1 MQQVKV
7 RVPGSCGELIQG
19 QLNGQD
25 FLISCPV
32 NLYSQALVKILP
44 ETNTIKLNKD
54 FSKSYKAARKTL
66 EYYQLQGIG
75 LEIEIDSEL
84 LIGQGMASSTAD
96 MAAVVSAI
104 MLLINK
110 KIDYRVLIDILLG
123 IEPTDSIFLPG
134 FYKFDHLNGQII
146 EKLGPLPEFEIL
158 IFRNDAAEINTL
170 AFNNSDKIKSLKEAK
185 EQSVNQA
192 LKYILTGINTRS
204 KKLIGQGI
212 TLSSLAHQEILP
224 KTGLIKINDLISKY
238 QQIYGLN
245 IAHSGNLI
253 GLFIQPGFKNKNLI
267 KNIEHNSD
275 FKFYQRARL
284 ISGGIER
291 VI

>member
-19 QLNGQD
+19 QLDGQD

-32 NLYSQALVKILP
+32 NLYSQATVKLLP
-44 ETNTIKLNKD
+44 ETNKIKLNKD

-170 AFNNSDKIKSLKEAK
+170 AFNNSDKIRSLKKSK

-192 LKYILTGINTRS
+192 LEYILTGINTRS

-224 KTGLIKINDLISKY
+224 KTGLIKINDLISDY

-253 GLFIQPGFKNKNLI
+253 GLFIEPGFKIRILLRI
-267 KNIEHNSD
+267 
-275 FKFYQRARL
+275 
-284 ISGGIER
+284 
-291 VI
+291 

>member
-19 QLNGQD
+19 QLDGQD

-32 NLYSQALVKILP
+32 NLYSQATVKLLP
-44 ETNTIKLNKD
+44 ETNKIKLNKD

-134 FYKFDHLNGQII
+134 FYKFDHLNGHII

-170 AFNNSDKIKSLKEAK
+170 AFNNSDKIKSLKESK

>member
-19 QLNGQD
+19 QLDGQD

-32 NLYSQALVKILP
+32 NLYSQAKVKLLP
-44 ETNTIKLNKD
+44 ETNKIKLNKG

-110 KIDYRVLIDILLG
+110 KIDYKVLINILLA

-134 FYKFDHLNGQII
+134 FYKFDHLNGRII
-146 EKLGPLPEFEIL
+146 EKLDPLPKFDIL
-158 IFRNDAAEINTL
+158 IFSNNAAEINTL
-170 AFNNSDKIKSLKEAK
+170 AFNNSDKIKSLKESK

-253 GLFIQPGFKNKNLI
+253 GLFIEPGFKNKKLI